1 MEKEKKSKEELLK
14 EQLFYV
20 KKKAF
25 KDATDGYK
33 KDVFGYAKDYI
44 SFLNDS
50 KTERE
55 AVVSAI
61 ALAEKA
67 GYTEYNLGDELKVG
81 GKYYLN
87 NRGKSLIAFKIGKK
101 DLEQGVKICAAHI
114 DSPRLDLKQHPLY
127 ENEDLAYLK
136 PHYYGGIRKYQWTT
150 IPLALHGVIVKAN
163 GEKVN
168 VVIGE
173 DDDDPVFCITD
184 LLPHLAKDQSAL
196 PLATAFSGEGLNLL
210 VGSEPYGDVK
220 DGVKLNVLRLLNEK
234 YGVTESD
241 LISAEISAVPAD
253 KARDLGL
260 DRSMILGY
268 GHDDRVCA
276 YPALTALLDDDGD
289 NTVMTVL
296 ADKEEIGSEGVS
308 GMRCKLMIDLLG
320 EIAKAF
326 GKDVAVIKSRSACLS
341 ADVSAGYDP
350 MYAEVF
356 EKNNA
361 AIMNAGVVMCKFT
374 GARGKSGSSDASAE
388 FVGEVRRTFDEAN
401 VLWQTAELGKV
412 DVGGG
417 GTVAMYIAEHNI
429 DTVDL
434 GVPVLSMHA
443 PLEVVA
449 KTDLYETYKAFK
461 AFMKK

>member
-1 MEKEKKSKEELLK
+1 MKNEKSKEELLK
-14 EQLFYV
+14 EQLFYT

-25 KDATDGYK
+25 KDATEGYK
-33 KDVFGYAKDYI
+33 KDVFAYAQGYVD
-44 SFLNDS
+44 FLNAS

-55 AVVSAI
+55 ATATGI
-61 ALAEKA
+61 ELAKTA
-67 GYTEYNLGDELKVG
+67 GFIEYNLGDELKVG

-101 DLEQGVKICAAHI
+101 DLEKGVKICAAHI

-127 ENEDLAYLK
+127 ESEELAYLK

-150 IPLALHGVIVKAN
+150 IPLALHGVVVKAN

-173 DDDDPVFCITD
+173 DENDPVFCITD

-196 PLATAFSGEGLNLL
+196 PLATAINGEGLNLL
-210 VGSEPYGDVK
+210 IGSEPYGDVK
-220 DGVKLNVLRLLNEK
+220 DAVKLNVLRLLNEK
-234 YGVTESD
+234 YGITESD
-241 LISAEISAVPAD
+241 LISSEICAVPAN

-276 YPALTALLDDDGD
+276 YPALTSLLDDDGD
-289 NTVMTVL
+289 NTVITVL

-308 GMRCKLMIDLLG
+308 GMRCKLLIDLLG

-341 ADVSAGYDP
+341 ADVSAGFDP
-350 MYAEVF
+350 LYPEVF
-356 EKNNA
+356 EKNNSA
-361 AIMNAGVVMCKFT
+361 LMNAGVVMCKFT
-374 GARGKSGSSDASAE
+374 GSRGKSDSNDASAE
-388 FVGEVRRTFDEAN
+388 FVGEIRRIFDGAN

-417 GTVAMYIAEHNI
+417 GTVAKYIAEHNI

-443 PLEVVA
+443 PLEVIA

-461 AFMKK
+461 AFAKS